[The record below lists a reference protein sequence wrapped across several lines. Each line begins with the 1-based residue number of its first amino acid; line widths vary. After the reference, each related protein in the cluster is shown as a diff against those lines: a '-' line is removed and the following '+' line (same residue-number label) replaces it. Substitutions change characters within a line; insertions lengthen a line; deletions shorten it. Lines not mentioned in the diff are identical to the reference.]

1 MSNWDF
7 TTTQT
12 IPLLTKQTITYPRIP
27 TAQLILLKGPD
38 SLGIQKLHQFKKT
51 AILGRKNS
59 ADIAIPDP
67 KLSRLHAQIYYDG
80 KYYVIKDLNSSNGT
94 RVNGKFI
101 TEKRI
106 FPKDVIEIGD
116 ISFEFNFPMILEKD
130 ADADR
135 DPSHFLTLPAVLKII
150 STFALFVS
158 SLILIYFAATYSS
171 SKKRVPQSL
180 KAPLVSSP
188 PVKSDKSDLMDRAE
202 LYFGM
207 ANQAYQEGDYNK
219 AKYYLIEAAQIH
231 PEDRFSMLQQAVHE
245 ALMLKEIYHEKL
257 TTKNEKEK
265 IKEKI
270 DLYLKMAEN
279 HIKKREWDL
288 ATIAYQEILLLDS
301 DDETAKHGIF
311 NVERLRHEHPIK
323 HKVIKTPKSLSVY
336 NQIEQKIQKAQN
348 LAEQENYLEAIREY
362 KEALELS
369 KKYDFNSSEIV
380 FALTETMTE
389 LKEQIETLWQEAEG
403 LAGTQDYAEAQK
415 KLKEILKLNPYYKPA
430 IEKRAILEALL
441 GKKAQMIYSQ
451 AVILESLPD
460 IEAAK
465 TQWKKITSLLSP
477 GHPYYKKATKKLTQ
491 YATY

>member
-1 MSNWDF
+1 MTNWDF

-12 IPLLTKQTITYPRIP
+12 IPLIIKQTITYPRIP
-27 TAQLILLKGPD
+27 TAQLILLKGSD

-106 FPKDVIEIGD
+106 FPKDIIEIGD
-116 ISFEFNFPMILEKD
+116 ISFEFNFPMIVEKD
-130 ADADR
+130 HVENHK
-135 DPSHFLTLPAVLKII
+135 SSQFLTLSAVLKII

-188 PVKSDKSDLMDRAE
+188 SVKSDLMDRAE

-207 ANQAYQEGDYNK
+207 ANQAYQEGDYHK
-219 AKYYLIEAAQIH
+219 AKYYLVEAAQIH
-231 PEDRFSMLQQAVHE
+231 PEDRFSRLEQAVHE
-245 ALMLKEIYHEKL
+245 ALMLKDIYHEKL

-265 IKEKI
+265 IRGKI
-270 DLYLKMAEN
+270 DLYLKTAEN
-279 HIKKREWDL
+279 HVKNREWDL
-288 ATIAYQEILLLDS
+288 AVIAYQEILLLDS
-301 DDETAKHGIF
+301 DDETAKRGIF
-311 NVERLRHEHPIK
+311 NVEQIRHEYPIK
-323 HKVIKTPKSLSVY
+323 HTVIKTPKSLDIY
-336 NQIEQKIQKAQN
+336 DQIEQEIQ
-348 LAEQENYLEAIREY
+348 
-362 KEALELS
+362 
-369 KKYDFNSSEIV
+369 
-380 FALTETMTE
+380 
-389 LKEQIETLWQEAEG
+389 KEQIETLWQEAEG
-403 LAGTQDYAEAQK
+403 LAGTQDYVEAK
-415 KLKEILKLNPYYKPA
+415 KKIDEILKLNPHYKPA
-430 IEKRAILEALL
+430 TEKRERLSALL

-451 AVILESLPD
+451 AVIFESLPD

-465 TQWKKITSLLSP
+465 TQWKKITSMLAP
-477 GHPYYKKATKKLTQ
+477 GDPYYKKAAKKLTQ

>member
-12 IPLLTKQTITYPRIP
+12 IPLTTKQTITYPRIP

-106 FPKDVIEIGD
+106 FPKDIIEIGD
-116 ISFEFNFPMILEKD
+116 ISFEFNFPMIVEKD
-130 ADADR
+130 HDEDHK
-135 DPSHFLTLPAVLKII
+135 SSQFLTLSAVLKII

-158 SLILIYFAATYSS
+158 SLILIYFSATYSS

-188 PVKSDKSDLMDRAE
+188 FIKPDLMDRAE

-231 PEDRFSMLQQAVHE
+231 PDDRFSRLEQAVHE
-245 ALMLKEIYHEKL
+245 ALILKDIYHEKL

-265 IKEKI
+265 IRGKI
-270 DLYLKMAEN
+270 DLYLKTAEN
-279 HIKKREWDL
+279 HVKNREWDL
-288 ATIAYQEILLLDS
+288 AVIAYQEILLLDS
-301 DDETAKHGIF
+301 DDETAKRGIF
-311 NVERLRHEHPIK
+311 NVEQIRHEYPIK
-323 HKVIKTPKSLSVY
+323 HKVLKTPKFLGIY
-336 NQIEQKIQKAQN
+336 NQIEQKIQRAQN
-348 LAEQENYLEAIREY
+348 LAEQENY
-362 KEALELS
+362 
-369 KKYDFNSSEIV
+369 
-380 FALTETMTE
+380 
-389 LKEQIETLWQEAEG
+389 IETLWQEAEG
-403 LAGTQDYAEAQK
+403 LAGTQDYVEAQK
-415 KLKEILKLNPYYKPA
+415 KLDEILKLNPHYKPA
-430 IEKRAILEALL
+430 IEKRATVKALL

-451 AVILESLPD
+451 AVIFESLPD

-465 TQWKKITSLLSP
+465 TQWKKITSMLTP
-477 GHPYYKKATKKLTQ
+477 GDPYYEKAQKKLTQ

>member
-12 IPLLTKQTITYPRIP
+12 IPLITKQTITYPRIP

-59 ADIAIPDP
+59 ADIAISDP

-80 KYYVIKDLNSSNGT
+80 KYYVVKDLNSSNGT

-106 FPKDVIEIGD
+106 FPKDIIEIGD
-116 ISFEFNFPMILEKD
+116 ISFEFNFPMIVEKD
-130 ADADR
+130 HDENHK
-135 DPSHFLTLPAVLKII
+135 SSQFLTLSSVLKII

-188 PVKSDKSDLMDRAE
+188 SIKSDLMDRAE

-207 ANQAYQEGDYNK
+207 ANQAYQEGDYHK
-219 AKYYLIEAAQIH
+219 AKHYLIEAAQIH
-231 PEDRFSMLQQAVHE
+231 PDDRFSRLEQAVHE
-245 ALMLKEIYHEKL
+245 ALILKDIYHEKL

-265 IKEKI
+265 IRGKI
-270 DLYLKMAEN
+270 DLYLKTAEN
-279 HIKKREWDL
+279 HVKSREWDL
-288 ATIAYQEILLLDS
+288 AVIAYQEILLLDS
-301 DDETAKHGIF
+301 DDETAKRGIF
-311 NVERLRHEHPIK
+311 NVEQIRHEYPIK
-323 HKVIKTPKSLSVY
+323 HKVIKTPKSLGIY
-336 NQIEQKIQKAQN
+336 NQIEQKIQRAQN

-403 LAGTQDYAEAQK
+403 LAGTQDYVEAQK
-415 KLKEILKLNPYYKPA
+415 KLDEILKLNPHYKPA
-430 IEKRAILEALL
+430 IEKRATVKALL

-451 AVILESLPD
+451 AVIFESLPD

-465 TQWKKITSLLSP
+465 IQWKKITSLLSAE
-477 GHPYYKKATKKLTQ
+477 HPYYKKAAKKLTQ